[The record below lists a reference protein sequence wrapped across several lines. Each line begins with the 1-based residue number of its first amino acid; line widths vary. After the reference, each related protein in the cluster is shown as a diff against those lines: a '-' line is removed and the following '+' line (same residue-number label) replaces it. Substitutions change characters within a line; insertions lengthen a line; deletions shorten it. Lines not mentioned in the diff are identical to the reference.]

1 MKKFISTI
9 LLILTF
15 YVNSS
20 VLIEDIRI
28 EGLQRVSLGSVLDT
42 VPVTIGD
49 RIDET
54 DYQRIIR
61 TLFTTGQFN
70 DIQLRAEGNILYIK
84 VQERPTISSI
94 RIDGNSA
101 IKTEA
106 LLGALGSE
114 GISEG
119 SVLKRATLDL
129 ITRGLQAQY
138 SQQGRYGATVEVKQ
152 KDRPRN
158 RVEVDI
164 DIDEGSSTAISSI
177 EIIGNESFTDAE
189 IRRVFELTEGSIL
202 SVFTNDNKYTKE
214 KLQSDLENLESFYKD
229 RGYLQFR
236 LDSSQVS
243 ISEDL
248 EELFITLVVSE
259 GDRYALKE
267 IKISGELPLEREFFE
282 SFINIPEDTY
292 YSESLI
298 TSYEEF
304 YANILG
310 NEGYTFAEV
319 EGVPTIDENNK
330 TADITFVFN
339 PGRKNYTRRILF
351 TGNNFTTDEVLRR
364 EMRQFEGAPAS
375 NQAIEQ
381 SKLLLE
387 RTGFFKTV
395 NVETVPVAGEEDL
408 VDVIFEVE
416 EQQYGNVIGG
426 FGYSQFGFS
435 FNFNIQQQNFLGSG
449 NTVGVGTQISDYSKN
464 IFLQYEN
471 PYYTIDGVSRG
482 YTLNYREFDYSSFGI
497 TDYNTS
503 SYGLAVSFGYPISEI
518 QRLGFNIAYD
528 HTELQSGGM
537 AAREILDFLE
547 SEGDVFDTLKFQGY
561 WTRATLN
568 RGIFPTAGTLN
579 QVQLQT
585 TLPGSSLNYFRID
598 YKNEYYQPLPIGE
611 DLVFKAASRIGYTGA
626 FGDTD
631 IPPYYENFYAGG
643 PYSVKGYEANSL
655 GPRITPVPCY
665 GYVSADDYCPPL
677 IDNDFDGEP
686 DTPYYNQYASYRI
699 NRPIG
704 GNVILETSLNLIF
717 KIPFIEDQS
726 QFRTA
731 VFVDLGNV
739 FSTNCLAYQTE
750 CFAPDFKELRGAY
763 GIGGSA
769 ITPFGPISVYVAI
782 PFNNGPLD
790 RVKRFEFTVGNK
802 F

>member
-1 MKKFISTI
+1 MKKFISAI
-9 LLILTF
+9 LLSFTF
-15 YVNSS
+15 YLNSS

-94 RIDGNSA
+94 RIEGNSA

-106 LLGALGSE
+106 LLGALRSE

-177 EIIGNESFTDAE
+177 EIIGNESFTDSE

-214 KLQSDLENLESFYKD
+214 KLESDLENLESFYKD

-387 RTGFFKTV
+387 RTGFFKSV

-408 VDVIFEVE
+408 VDVIFDVE

-449 NTVGVGTQISDYSKN
+449 NTVGIGTQISDYSKN

-528 HTELQSGGM
+528 HTELQSGGL

-547 SEGDVFDTLKFQGY
+547 SEGDVFDTLKFQGF

-568 RGIFPTAGTLN
+568 RGLFPTAGTLN

-585 TLPGSSLNYFRID
+585 TLPGSSLNYFRLD

-611 DLVFKAASRIGYTGA
+611 DLIFKAASRIGYTGA
-626 FGDTD
+626 FGDSD

-677 IDNDFDGEP
+677 IDNDYDGEP

>member
-1 MKKFISTI
+1 MKKFISAI
-9 LLILTF
+9 LLSFTF
-15 YVNSS
+15 YLNSS

-94 RIDGNSA
+94 RIEGNSA

-177 EIIGNESFTDAE
+177 EIIGNESFTDSE

-214 KLQSDLENLESFYKD
+214 KLESDLENLESFYKD

-387 RTGFFKTV
+387 RTGFFKSV

-408 VDVIFEVE
+408 VDVIFDVE

-449 NTVGVGTQISDYSKN
+449 NTVGIGTQISDYSKN

-528 HTELQSGGM
+528 HTELQSGGL

-547 SEGDVFDTLKFQGY
+547 SEGDVFDTLKFQGF

-568 RGIFPTAGTLN
+568 RGLFPTAGTLN

-585 TLPGSSLNYFRID
+585 TLPGSSLNYFRLD

-611 DLVFKAASRIGYTGA
+611 DLIFKAASRIGYTGA
-626 FGDTD
+626 FGDSD

-677 IDNDFDGEP
+677 IDNDYDGEP

>member
-1 MKKFISTI
+1 MKKFLSTI
-9 LLILTF
+9 LLTLTF
-15 YVNSS
+15 YIHSS

-61 TLFTTGQFN
+61 TLFSTGQFD
-70 DIQLRAEGNILYIK
+70 DIQLRAEGNILFIK

-101 IKTEA
+101 IKTED

-114 GISEG
+114 GVSEG

-158 RVEVDI
+158 RVEIDI
-164 DIDEGSSTAISSI
+164 NIDEGSSTAISAI
-177 EIIGNESFTDAE
+177 EIIGNESFTDSE
-189 IRRVFELTEGSIL
+189 LRRTFQLTEGSIL
-202 SVFTNDNKYTKE
+202 SIFTNDDKYTKE
-214 KLQSDLENLESFYKD
+214 KLQTDLENLEAFYKD
-229 RGYLQFR
+229 RGYLQFK

-243 ISEDL
+243 ISDDL

-259 GDRYALKE
+259 GERYALKD
-267 IKISGELPLEREFFE
+267 IKISGELPLDREFFE

-319 EGVPTIDENNK
+319 EGVPTIDEENK

-339 PGRKNYTRRILF
+339 PGRKNYTRRIIF

-387 RTGFFKTV
+387 RTGFFKSV
-395 NVETVPVAGEEDL
+395 NVETVPVAGEEDK
-408 VDVIFEVE
+408 VDVIFNVE
-416 EQQYGNVIGG
+416 EQQYGNIIGG

-435 FNFNIQQQNFLGSG
+435 FNFNVQQQNFLGSG
-449 NTVGVGTQISDYSKN
+449 NTVGIGTQISDYSKN

-518 QRLGFNIAYD
+518 QRLGFNIAFD
-528 HTELQSGGM
+528 HTELQSGGL

-547 SEGDVFDTLKFQGY
+547 SEGDIFDTLKFQGY

-568 RGIFPTAGTLN
+568 RGLFPTDGTLH

-585 TLPGSSLNYFRID
+585 TLPGSTLNYFRID
-598 YKNEYYQPLPIGE
+598 YKNEYYQSLPIGD
-611 DLVFKAASRIGYTGA
+611 DLIFKASSRIGYTGA
-626 FGDTD
+626 FGDSE

-665 GYVSADDYCPPL
+665 GYISAEDYCPPL
-677 IDNDFDGEP
+677 IDNNYDGEP

-704 GNVILETSLNLIF
+704 GNVLLETSLNLIF
-717 KIPFIEDQS
+717 KIPFVEDQS

-731 VFVDLGNV
+731 FFVDLGNV
-739 FSTNCLAYQTE
+739 FSTNCYAYQTE
-750 CFAPDFKELRGAY
+750 CFAPDYKELRGAY

-782 PFNNGPLD
+782 PFNNGPFD
-790 RVKRFEFTVGNK
+790 RTKRFEFTVGNK